1 MANATRCP
9 RLQQPFDTTHRGL
22 NPSEFGRVVG
32 LVRQPRQRLLSKCAS
47 RHREHSAAFLGCARS
62 TVANGHLGVMTHML
76 IGEDVPNKIGPL
88 ASLTP
93 ANVSDALRVV
103 LHGFAVIGL
112 LEEWDASLR
121 LLHATLMPAVPI
133 SESERL
139 NVHPSNASVE
149 SSPEVPRRPCE
160 ASRHYDE
167 GRSVFDRRLAD
178 ALTLDPDQIVYAEA
192 RRVFCR
198 SYAQRVLGCDG
209 DACDSA
215 QLPLSCR
222 APCVLTQLPAATTVD
237 ALVAKWRLPHPYVQ
251 ELLSGAPLIGAVAT
265 PSVGTVPVVR
275 GHWQT
280 LPVHIERALAERP
293 AIQHRIVHMTSA
305 QPYSIE
311 SYTSDGSRPSV
322 SFWVIT
328 NDGNPDAG
336 RAMRAT
342 WLRSERDVHL
352 CVANATPHAHEP
364 GIEALPVRV
373 PWSPAYVRRPAPRP
387 RIRNRFLR
395 SKVYAILLRMCASSS
410 EFSMLLDDDTAVNT
424 TRLYQ
429 WLHLWNLPNRSRL
442 LFEGNRSQ
450 PSDSNVLY
458 GWAHELWKKKRR
470 RRPWYLV
477 QRRGARAPLHAR
489 VPGQLPATSRHVAS
503 RQQVWRR

>member
-1 MANATRCP
+1 
-9 RLQQPFDTTHRGL
+9 
-22 NPSEFGRVVG
+22 
-32 LVRQPRQRLLSKCAS
+32 
-47 RHREHSAAFLGCARS
+47 
-62 TVANGHLGVMTHML
+62 
-76 IGEDVPNKIGPL
+76 
-88 ASLTP
+88 
-93 ANVSDALRVV
+93 
-103 LHGFAVIGL
+103 
-112 LEEWDASLR
+112 
-121 LLHATLMPAVPI
+121 
-133 SESERL
+133 
-139 NVHPSNASVE
+139 
-149 SSPEVPRRPCE
+149 
-160 ASRHYDE
+160 
-167 GRSVFDRRLAD
+167 
-178 ALTLDPDQIVYAEA
+178 
-192 RRVFCR
+192 
-198 SYAQRVLGCDG
+198 
-209 DACDSA
+209 
-215 QLPLSCR
+215 
-222 APCVLTQLPAATTVD
+222 
-237 ALVAKWRLPHPYVQ
+237 
-251 ELLSGAPLIGAVAT
+251 
-265 PSVGTVPVVR
+265 
-275 GHWQT
+275 
-280 LPVHIERALAERP
+280 
-293 AIQHRIVHMTSA
+293 MTSA

-373 PWSPAYVRRPAPRP
+373 PWSPAYVRKPAPRP

-458 GWAHELWKKKRR
+458 GGHMNYERKNVGGGPGILFNAAALERLCT
-470 RRPWYLV
+470 PACLGNCQ
-477 QRRGARAPLHAR
+477 QRH
-489 VPGQLPATSRHVAS
+489 VTSRHVSKFGGGDQMLGRCAADCNVTPTHIAGFDRS
-503 RQQVWRR
+503 SKPSQWSISNHYVKATARSETIAGVDERCNEATVPRAKGIARHACAPHFAVVGVVKGGTTSLFAYLTQSPDFVAPERKELRVWRPVRAPLANGVGYTLENYTARFPLIKPGPV

>member
-1 MANATRCP
+1 MEPESQRKKK
-9 RLQQPFDTTHRGL
+9 
-22 NPSEFGRVVG
+22 GRDAFQFT
-32 LVRQPRQRLLSKCAS
+32 LCTQLSKPTVWLFDPMLRLSQRALLPL

-121 LLHATLMPAVPI
+121 LFHATLMPAVPI
-133 SESERL
+133 AESERL

-237 ALVAKWRLPHPYVQ
+237 ALVAKEGETR
-251 ELLSGAPLIGAVAT
+251 
-265 PSVGTVPVVR
+265 R
-275 GHWQT
+275 
-280 LPVHIERALAERP
+280 
-293 AIQHRIVHMTSA
+293 
-305 QPYSIE
+305 
-311 SYTSDGSRPSV
+311 SRSKRV
-322 SFWVIT
+322 K
-328 NDGNPDAG
+328 GG
-336 RAMRAT
+336 RA
-342 WLRSERDVHL
+342 
-352 CVANATPHAHEP
+352 
-364 GIEALPVRV
+364 
-373 PWSPAYVRRPAPRP
+373 
-387 RIRNRFLR
+387 
-395 SKVYAILLRMCASSS
+395 
-410 EFSMLLDDDTAVNT
+410 
-424 TRLYQ
+424 
-429 WLHLWNLPNRSRL
+429 
-442 LFEGNRSQ
+442 
-450 PSDSNVLY
+450 
-458 GWAHELWKKKRR
+458 
-470 RRPWYLV
+470 
-477 QRRGARAPLHAR
+477 
-489 VPGQLPATSRHVAS
+489 
-503 RQQVWRR
+503 

>member
-133 SESERL
+133 AESERL

-209 DACDSA
+209 DA
-215 QLPLSCR
+215 
-222 APCVLTQLPAATTVD
+222 
-237 ALVAKWRLPHPYVQ
+237 
-251 ELLSGAPLIGAVAT
+251 
-265 PSVGTVPVVR
+265 
-275 GHWQT
+275 
-280 LPVHIERALAERP
+280 
-293 AIQHRIVHMTSA
+293 
-305 QPYSIE
+305 
-311 SYTSDGSRPSV
+311 
-322 SFWVIT
+322 
-328 NDGNPDAG
+328 
-336 RAMRAT
+336 
-342 WLRSERDVHL
+342 
-352 CVANATPHAHEP
+352 
-364 GIEALPVRV
+364 
-373 PWSPAYVRRPAPRP
+373 
-387 RIRNRFLR
+387 
-395 SKVYAILLRMCASSS
+395 
-410 EFSMLLDDDTAVNT
+410 
-424 TRLYQ
+424 
-429 WLHLWNLPNRSRL
+429 
-442 LFEGNRSQ
+442 
-450 PSDSNVLY
+450 
-458 GWAHELWKKKRR
+458 WK
-470 RRPWYLV
+470 
-477 QRRGARAPLHAR
+477 
-489 VPGQLPATSRHVAS
+489 
-503 RQQVWRR
+503 